1 MCLVSLVKTFLM
13 IVVMIDTCDYM
24 TLYVYTALHVSHNL
38 KAAVAILIMQMERI
52 LRSREVQVPVQG
64 EGLASCRARQ
74 TLWIFGFTCNTY
86 FLHRH
91 LPAASLLIET
101 IFLRCHYSEFTLL
114 ETKICL

>member
-13 IVVMIDTCDYM
+13 IVVMIDTFDYM

-86 FLHRH
+86 FLHHH
-91 LPAASLLIET
+91 LPAASLLIKRQ
-101 IFLRCHYSEFTLL
+101 FF
-114 ETKICL
+114 